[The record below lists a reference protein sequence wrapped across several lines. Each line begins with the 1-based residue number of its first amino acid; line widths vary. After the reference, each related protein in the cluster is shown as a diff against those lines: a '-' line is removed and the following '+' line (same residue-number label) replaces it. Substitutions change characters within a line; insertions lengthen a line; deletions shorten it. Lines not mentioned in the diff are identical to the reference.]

1 MKDYLRLEDL
11 EVYELAMSIGK
22 EVWDIVLRWDY
33 FQKDTVGKQIV
44 RSADSISANI
54 SEGYG
59 RFTYKENRQ
68 FCIYARGSLME
79 TKTWITKSHQR
90 NLITEVQY
98 NHIIENLKKL
108 HLKLN
113 AYIKSI
119 NKKISNN

>member
-1 MKDYLRLEDL
+1 MGKYLRLEDL
-11 EVYELAMSIGK
+11 EIYQVAMKVGK
-22 EVWDIVLRWDY
+22 DVWNVVLTWDY
-33 FQKDTVGKQIV
+33 FQKDTLGKQIV
-44 RSADSISANI
+44 RSADSIAANI

-79 TKTWITKSHQR
+79 TKTWISKAYER
-90 NLITEVQY
+90 KLITEIQY
-98 NHIIENLKKL
+98 NNIIEDLKIL

-119 NKKISNN
+119 KNKINQ